1 MMEASPKV
9 QLVVLDW
16 VYGRQRAKVLLLED
30 AGGESGLRLLGPKL
44 GVAQTRELARFPLTP
59 DVAREL
65 LEYVEHA
72 HQAPAT

>member
-1 MMEASPKV
+1 MSDTAPKV

-16 VYGRQRAKVLLLED
+16 VYGHQRAKVLLLED

-44 GVAQTRELARFPLTP
+44 GVAQTRELARFPITP

-72 HQAPAT
+72 HQAHST